1 MRRLRA
7 ILGVPFAVLVALTFV
22 LCPASMPQAAK
33 GATHAKRATPR
44 ATLGNRL
51 TSGIHHS
58 GGFSG
63 GYVVDLSTGKALF
76 SSAADTPRLP
86 ASVEK
91 LYTTSTAL
99 LRLGPNTSL
108 TTSVLGKGTL
118 AAGGRWTGTLY
129 LKGGGDPTFG
139 SASFDHYAY
148 GGGATIQR
156 LVTNLVRSTGITSI
170 KGRVVGDESYFDS
183 LRGTPAT
190 GFGFSTDVE
199 GSLSALVFNRGL
211 INSGTAHVL
220 HPAVFAAQQFVAAL
234 KAAHVRIAPHTNI
247 GAAVAPPSAKRLTLV
262 HSPRMATLI
271 KLTNTPSDNF
281 FAETLIKDIGAWLG
295 GGGTT
300 AAGAS
305 VVRSELAGGFGIHP
319 RLDDGSGLSRSDATS
334 PRDVV
339 TLLTKLADN
348 PAFVSSLAVA
358 GQTGTLETEM
368 RGTVAQGR
376 CQGKT
381 GTLHDVAN
389 LAGYCQA
396 ADGHTLAFAF
406 MMNGIANPD
415 AAHNIEAD
423 MAVSVAEYDG

>member
-1 MRRLRA
+1 MRRLTA
-7 ILGVPFAVLVALTFV
+7 TPGVLVAV
-22 LCPASMPQAAK
+22 LGALIAVLGAASVAQA
-33 GATHAKRATPR
+33 AKRATPK
-44 ATLGNRL
+44 ATL
-51 TSGIHHS
+51 TSSLAQGIRR
-58 GGFSG
+58 GGGASG
-63 GYVVDLSTGKALF
+63 GYVVDLNTGEALF
-76 SSAADTPRLP
+76 SSAPNVPRLP

-99 LRLGPNTSL
+99 LRFGPNTSL
-108 TTSVLGKGTL
+108 TTSVLGQGTL
-118 AAGGRWTGTLY
+118 GNGGRWSGTLY

-139 SASFDHYAY
+139 SASFDHFAY
-148 GGGATIQR
+148 DGGATIQR
-156 LVTNLVRSTGITSI
+156 LVTNLVGSTGITSI

-190 GFGFSTDVE
+190 GYGFSTDVE

-234 KAAHVRIAPHTNI
+234 KAAHVKIAPHTKI
-247 GAAVAPPSAKRLTLV
+247 GSAVTPSSAKRLTLV
-262 HSPRMATLI
+262 HSPRIATLV

-281 FAETLIKDIGAWLG
+281 FAETLIKDIGARFG
-295 GGGTT
+295 TGGTT
-300 AAGAS
+300 LAGAS
-305 VVRSELAGGFGIHP
+305 VVRSELADQFGIHP
-319 RLDDGSGLSRSDATS
+319 SLNDGSGLSRSDFTS

-339 TLLTKLADN
+339 TLLTKMADN
-348 PAFVSSLAVA
+348 SAFVSSLAVA
-358 GQTGTLETEM
+358 GQTGTLQTEM

-406 MMNGIANPD
+406 MMNGVSNPD
-415 AAHNIEAD
+415 AAHDVEAD
-423 MAVSVAEYDG
+423 MAVSVAKYSG